1 MRLIRAEL
9 KRVKTC
15 FRPQYQGGYGGYPAG
30 GYPPGGYPAGGNP
43 AGGNQTV
50 IIQDRGGGGG
60 GSGMGNFG
68 TGLLLGS
75 ALGFGLG
82 KLVFN
87 LCCVYKEID
96 NIRCLF

>member
-30 GYPPGGYPAGGNP
+30 GYPAGGYPAGGNPAGGNP

-82 KLVFN
+82 ELKIN
-87 LCCVYKEID
+87 LFSSREVIE
-96 NIRCLF
+96 